1 MVGAVVRDLRHGNVI
16 VSSGEGAV
24 VGIHIADKLGIIR
37 IPPEFR
43 GVPPRHIALD
53 LHAVQ
58 KLIEHQR
65 FQKRVV
71 HEDYGEVLQRVF
83 YLAGLVQLQGFLPV
97 LVGELLVCLGSALLG
112 KDRFDFLVLEGKIR
126 HCLEGRQLAG
136 GGIRGALIVQVTET
150 VQAHQVK
157 SVQQPTA
164 DRVGGMVAVCELAI
178 VDDDTGRRI
187 GGDIVVTAVHRRRRI
202 HFREKGIDGFLHG
215 IGSAESTHHTRLC
228 QRVGLLGDTVLHH
241 LGLAAGNRP
250 GGGVVPIIVTRKVL
264 IRVKLCAVL
273 HLVEKLAV
281 RGGGRPI
288 HEPGCLVG
296 GIVKEVNADLLCH
309 HAGDCRIFLLADLP
323 FQRNEQTKAGMLRRV
338 FMGGIDAA
346 LEIVEQRNF
355 IPDIRGAVVHIQG
368 KQRAAQHHAVF
379 AATFPEMP
387 SDEAAH
393 ILDAV
398 LLTLF
403 QLAVFFDRF
412 RGADGAAAAGAEIR
426 PGDVLVLP
434 LFIHAAIA
442 DCDLH
447 LCTSS
452 QFSVK

>member
-71 HEDYGEVLQRVF
+71 HEDHGEVLQRVF
-83 YLAGLVQLQGFLPV
+83 YLADLVQLQGFLPV
-97 LVGELLVCLGSALLG
+97 LVGEFFACLGFALLG

-126 HCLEGRQLAG
+126 HCLERRQLAG
-136 GGIRGALIVQVTET
+136 GGIRGALIVQVTEA
-150 VQAHQVK
+150 VQSHQVK
-157 SVQQPTA
+157 SIQQPTA
-164 DRVGGMVAVCELAI
+164 DRVGGMVAVCELAV

-215 IGSAESTHHTRLC
+215 IGSAKSTHHTRLC
-228 QRVGLLGDTVLHH
+228 QRVSLLGDAVLHH

-250 GGGVVPIIVTRKVL
+250 SGGVVPIIVVGKVL

-273 HLVEKLAV
+273 HLVKKLAV
-281 RGGGRPI
+281 RGGGRPV
-288 HEPGCLVG
+288 HEPRCLVS
-296 GIVKEVNADLLCH
+296 GIVK
-309 HAGDCRIFLLADLP
+309 
-323 FQRNEQTKAGMLRRV
+323 
-338 FMGGIDAA
+338 
-346 LEIVEQRNF
+346 
-355 IPDIRGAVVHIQG
+355 
-368 KQRAAQHHAVF
+368 
-379 AATFPEMP
+379 
-387 SDEAAH
+387 
-393 ILDAV
+393 
-398 LLTLF
+398 
-403 QLAVFFDRF
+403 
-412 RGADGAAAAGAEIR
+412 
-426 PGDVLVLP
+426 
-434 LFIHAAIA
+434 
-442 DCDLH
+442 
-447 LCTSS
+447 
-452 QFSVK
+452 

>member
-1 MVGAVVRDLRHGNVI
+1 M
-16 VSSGEGAV
+16 
-24 VGIHIADKLGIIR
+24 
-37 IPPEFR
+37 
-43 GVPPRHIALD
+43 
-53 LHAVQ
+53 
-58 KLIEHQR
+58 
-65 FQKRVV
+65 
-71 HEDYGEVLQRVF
+71 
-83 YLAGLVQLQGFLPV
+83 
-97 LVGELLVCLGSALLG
+97 
-112 KDRFDFLVLEGKIR
+112 
-126 HCLEGRQLAG
+126 
-136 GGIRGALIVQVTET
+136 
-150 VQAHQVK
+150 
-157 SVQQPTA
+157 
-164 DRVGGMVAVCELAI
+164 
-178 VDDDTGRRI
+178 
-187 GGDIVVTAVHRRRRI
+187 
-202 HFREKGIDGFLHG
+202 
-215 IGSAESTHHTRLC
+215 
-228 QRVGLLGDTVLHH
+228 
-241 LGLAAGNRP
+241 
-250 GGGVVPIIVTRKVL
+250 PIIVVGKVL

-281 RGGGRPI
+281 GGSGRPV
-288 HEPGCLVG
+288 HEAGWFVG

-309 HAGDCRIFLLADLP
+309 HAGDCRIFLLTDFPL
-323 FQRNEQTKAGMLRRV
+323 QRNEQTKAGMLRCV

-346 LEIVEQRNF
+346 LEVVEQRNF
-355 IPDIRGAVVHIQG
+355 VPDVWGTIIHIQCE
-368 KQRAAQHHAVF
+368 QRAAQHHAVF

-412 RGADGAAAAGAEIR
+412 GGADGAAAAGAEIR